1 MSDFST
7 KLNLAFASQD
17 LSDII
22 YAAGTDNLTPA
33 NETTYG
39 SQGQLLPLEKL
50 IPKYAPNLEKL
61 LKADPS
67 IRKSITTPDGHI
79 YSLPLIS
86 RNATAIWP
94 MGPMWYNGAWLK
106 KLNVTTLPKTTDE
119 FYDLMMRFKN
129 DDPNGN
135 GQQDEIPL
143 TDSKL
148 TSIRPWM
155 MSAFGMLAQGVEND
169 NGKVVYT
176 PTTDRYK
183 TYLTFMNKMYKNG
196 LLDKDTFSQSSD
208 QKKAKG
214 QANRLGLFSDYF
226 SYFTTG
232 QTEEQSIANPMWQ
245 PLTSPVSKTA
255 VVPGSPRITRGTF
268 SITKGNPSPAASM
281 RWVDYFYSE
290 KGALYLSDGP
300 EGVIWKYA
308 KNKDGKQVRVYAK
321 GITAD
326 NKEERRGK
334 ITPAYGLTIPTLS
347 TDNDDNPLLPT
358 ADAPTLSNFSKF
370 IRQETE
376 QKVTPYAK
384 VPFPLTY
391 LTKSEQSDVSAVEND
406 LKTYVEQSEAKF
418 ITGVTPM
425 SDWDNYVKTIK
436 GMGVSK
442 YVQVYQ
448 KAYDRWAK

>member
-1 MSDFST
+1 
-7 KLNLAFASQD
+7 
-17 LSDII
+17 
-22 YAAGTDNLTPA
+22 
-33 NETTYG
+33 
-39 SQGQLLPLEKL
+39 
-50 IPKYAPNLEKL
+50 
-61 LKADPS
+61 
-67 IRKSITTPDGHI
+67 
-79 YSLPLIS
+79 
-86 RNATAIWP
+86 
-94 MGPMWYNGAWLK
+94 
-106 KLNVTTLPKTTDE
+106 
-119 FYDLMMRFKN
+119 
-129 DDPNGN
+129 
-135 GQQDEIPL
+135 
-143 TDSKL
+143 
-148 TSIRPWM
+148 
-155 MSAFGMLAQGVEND
+155 
-169 NGKVVYT
+169 
-176 PTTDRYK
+176 
-183 TYLTFMNKMYKNG
+183 
-196 LLDKDTFSQSSD
+196 
-208 QKKAKG
+208 
-214 QANRLGLFSDYF
+214 
-226 SYFTTG
+226 
-232 QTEEQSIANPMWQ
+232 MWQ

>member
-1 MSDFST
+1 MKKVTLIKVASILLVSAAFLAACSTKKDSNATNTSNIKVNATGFPIVNKKLTISLMAPNTGMADWKNMPTLTDYAKETNINLKSNTVPMSDFST

-183 TYLTFMNKMYKNG
+183 TYLTFMNKMI
-196 LLDKDTFSQSSD
+196 
-208 QKKAKG
+208 
-214 QANRLGLFSDYF
+214 R
-226 SYFTTG
+226 
-232 QTEEQSIANPMWQ
+232 M
-245 PLTSPVSKTA
+245 
-255 VVPGSPRITRGTF
+255 
-268 SITKGNPSPAASM
+268 
-281 RWVDYFYSE
+281 
-290 KGALYLSDGP
+290 
-300 EGVIWKYA
+300 
-308 KNKDGKQVRVYAK
+308 
-321 GITAD
+321 
-326 NKEERRGK
+326 
-334 ITPAYGLTIPTLS
+334 AY
-347 TDNDDNPLLPT
+347 
-358 ADAPTLSNFSKF
+358 
-370 IRQETE
+370 
-376 QKVTPYAK
+376 
-384 VPFPLTY
+384 
-391 LTKSEQSDVSAVEND
+391 
-406 LKTYVEQSEAKF
+406 
-418 ITGVTPM
+418 
-425 SDWDNYVKTIK
+425 
-436 GMGVSK
+436 
-442 YVQVYQ
+442 
-448 KAYDRWAK
+448 